1 MIRKLRIKFTAAAA
15 GAVFLVLAVV
25 LTIINVMNYRQ
36 VLWDAD
42 TVLDI
47 LSEHQG
53 RFPENLPKMCIRDS
67 GKSLCFYRF
76 CSVCLFN
83 RTDFLQKTG

>member
-1 MIRKLRIKFTAAAA
+1 MQAILWRQGMIRKLRIKFTAAAA

-36 VLWDAD
+36 VLWEAD

-47 LSEHQG
+47 LSEHQIG
-53 RFPENLPKMCIRDS
+53 RAH
-67 GKSLCFYRF
+67 
-76 CSVCLFN
+76 V
-83 RTDFLQKTG
+83 